1 MRKRCSCFFII
12 SLLLLSADTF
22 AQLEDSVLNFMV
34 ANKTRSS
41 FYAIKNRDPF
51 IKLNEDKMMPLAH
64 CMHILVAVEF
74 CKQAAADMVFPEAK
88 VPLTDLDKYSI
99 PNLDEG
105 NNNHDNWMAYGQSK
119 RLIKNDSVMLVDV
132 AKGMLMFNDEAN
144 AAYLMDL
151 LGYDQISSN
160 LRAFDIQK
168 HSGISCMV
176 ASMFLYQN
184 PKKKKEETIIKEINK
199 MPDEMYCLYAKQL
212 HKQIEDGSVSIS
224 KFRQKDF
231 TENLKKVWSE
241 RLTASTTK
249 EYAQMAGALNRRRI
263 FEEMIYNYVA
273 EVMETF
279 MESPE
284 SVSMYKTAGLFQ
296 GNTPTILTKTMYATI
311 RKNNL
316 RIDFAYFF
324 NDLTQDEHDKLV
336 KWIPSFDKQ
345 FLENESFRNKV
356 AEMLEKS

>member
-1 MRKRCSCFFII
+1 MRNLYNISFLLII
-12 SLLLLSADTF
+12 LLFSAVAF
-22 AQLEDSVLNFMV
+22 AQKEDSVLNFIV
-34 ANKTRSS
+34 ANKSRAS
-41 FYAIKNRDPF
+41 FYSIKNREPF

-64 CMHILVAVEF
+64 SMHVLVAVEF
-74 CKQAAADMVFPEAK
+74 CKQAAADMVYPEAK
-88 VPLTDLDKYSI
+88 VPLTDLEKYSI

-105 NNNHDNWMAYGQSK
+105 NNNHDNWMAFGQAK
-119 RLIKNDSVMLVDV
+119 RLIKEDSVMLIDV
-132 AKGMLMFNDEAN
+132 AKGMLLFNDEAN

-151 LGYDQISSN
+151 LGYDQITSN

-212 HKQIEDGSVSIS
+212 HKQIENGSVIKD

-231 TENLKKVWSE
+231 TANLKKLWSD
-241 RLTASTTK
+241 RSTASTTK
-249 EYAQMAGALNRRRI
+249 EYAQIGATLNRRRI

-273 EVMETF
+273 EVMETY
-279 MESPE
+279 MESEE
-284 SVSMYKTAGLFQ
+284 SVKLYKTAGRFE
-296 GNTPTILTKTMYATI
+296 GNTPSVLTKTMYATL

-316 RIDFAYFF
+316 RIEFAYFF

-336 KWIPSFDKQ
+336 KWMPDFDKE
-345 FLENESFRNKV
+345 FLQNDGFRNKV
-356 AEMLEKS
+356 AEMLEKL